1 MLIDGY
7 VRVSTL
13 EQAREGYSI
22 GAQTER
28 LKAYCAARG
37 WTLRSIHTD
46 PGHSGAKLDRP
57 GLQTMISDVRAGRCN
72 GVLVYKLDRLS
83 RSQKDT
89 LYLIEDIFLANG
101 VSFISINENFDTS
114 TAFGR
119 AMIGILSVFAQLE
132 REQIRE
138 RTMMGAAERAKSGLW
153 HGGGWEPIGY
163 DYIPER
169 DELQVNEYEAMQVRE
184 VYDCYLNRRMSL
196 YKITQHMTEQ
206 GYHHKNGGWDHA
218 STVRNVLKNNL
229 YAGII
234 SWGGHDYP
242 GQHMPLIDREAFDKV
257 QNKLEL
263 QGTQSRKQPEP
274 GASFFTATALL
285 SGILFCGR
293 CGGRYYGSGQY
304 RGSKKLPNSQRQ
316 YIRVYA
322 CYSRTKTKKSMIKD
336 PACKNDYWRVE
347 ILDAYVMEQIRRLA
361 ADDDF
366 FRSIIKPPPVL
377 PDEDKRQALRQRI
390 VSLDQQLARLLDLYQ
405 LESDPLEQISQ
416 RIETLTAEKRELQDS
431 LEAIKPPP
439 PRTDPLQL
447 RRIAQNASQV
457 LESGDLGEK
466 RALIQSLIRRITLTG
481 PKIEITWNL

>member
-57 GLQTMISDVRAGRCN
+57 GLQTLISDVRAGRCN

-138 RTMMGAAERAKSGLW
+138 RTMMGAAERATSGLW

-206 GYHHKNGGWDHA
+206 GYRHKTGGWDHA

-242 GQHMPLIDREAFDKV
+242 GQHMPLIDREVFDKV

-263 QGTQSRKQPEP
+263 QGTQAAGAGRLLFYRDRPALRHPVLRALRRPLLRLRSVPGVEKAAKQPAPVYP
-274 GASFFTATALL
+274 GLCLL
-285 SGILFCGR
+285 LPHQNQKEHDQ
-293 CGGRYYGSGQY
+293 GSH
-304 RGSKKLPNSQRQ
+304 
-316 YIRVYA
+316 
-322 CYSRTKTKKSMIKD
+322 
-336 PACKNDYWRVE
+336 
-347 ILDAYVMEQIRRLA
+347 
-361 ADDDF
+361 
-366 FRSIIKPPPVL
+366 
-377 PDEDKRQALRQRI
+377 
-390 VSLDQQLARLLDLYQ
+390 
-405 LESDPLEQISQ
+405 
-416 RIETLTAEKRELQDS
+416 LQ
-431 LEAIKPPP
+431 K
-439 PRTDPLQL
+439 
-447 RRIAQNASQV
+447 
-457 LESGDLGEK
+457 
-466 RALIQSLIRRITLTG
+466 
-481 PKIEITWNL
+481 